1 MLYYKTNLFVTI
13 DVSIWLNQAVKG
25 VRDRHGEP
33 VPYAHLIVLFNRICK
48 LLHYHIKPV
57 FVFDG
62 ATPLLK
68 QQTLVS
74 AAIDRMDYPVL
85 NITGDVNGLYVAHSL
100 GEIALNS
107 SASRL
112 ECCNRSTVSRQFRR
126 KCLLNGAT
134 Y

>member
-1 MLYYKTNLFVTI
+1 MWAIGDLHVQTCV

-25 VRDRHGEP
+25 FRDGHGEP

-62 ATPLLK
+62 ATPQLK

-74 AAIDRMDYPVL
+74 A
-85 NITGDVNGLYVAHSL
+85 
-100 GEIALNS
+100 
-107 SASRL
+107 
-112 ECCNRSTVSRQFRR
+112 R
-126 KCLLNGAT
+126 KT
-134 Y
+134 YIP